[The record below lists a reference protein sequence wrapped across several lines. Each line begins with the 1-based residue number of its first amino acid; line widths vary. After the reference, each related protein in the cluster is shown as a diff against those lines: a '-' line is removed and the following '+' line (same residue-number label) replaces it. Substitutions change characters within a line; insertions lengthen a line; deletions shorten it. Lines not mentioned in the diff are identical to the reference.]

1 MPEVT
6 QLGGGGARIRTQAV
20 WLLIGALRVG
30 EAHSAHSRLSRKL
43 INIEEEEREEGSDG
57 EEGKV
62 TVMRKVDGR
71 GQEA

>member
-6 QLGGGGARIRTQAV
+6 QLGGSRARIRTQAV
-20 WLLIGALRVG
+20 WLQICTLRVG

-43 INIEEEEREEGSDG
+43 IDIEEEEREEGSDG

-71 GQEA
+71 GQEG